1 MINENKNT
9 AHKISLEEIIS
20 NSFSYWK
27 ATLGYQALV
36 TLLYFGI
43 IITAGI
49 QLSYYY
55 FGDQMAQLT
64 PESLNNIETFLLQ
77 VNQMMSSENG
87 SYFQLI
93 MSLIKAS
100 MFPLQIGLFK
110 IYTLLDEQ
118 KRPQISDLF
127 DGYNGSNFFKFWGYA
142 LFWNVVFQIGLNL
155 FLIPGILWVMAT
167 LFVGPLLYFTPMR
180 MVEAIRL
187 SAKVVFANLSIVLPC
202 AIAAFIIS
210 YAGLMFFAIGFLFT
224 FPIWSAII
232 YTLFK
237 KFFNIK
243 FI

>member
-20 NSFSYWK
+20 NASSYWK